1 MTEIEYIKKLVKVFE
16 KYKKDQDKIQ
26 KKINK
31 TYDKAQKLMDK
42 YKKFIKNTETKWSLF
57 KLW

>member
-1 MTEIEYIKKLVKVFE
+1 MTEIEHIKKMVKVFE

-42 YKKFIKNTETKWSLF
+42 YKKFIKKTETK
-57 KLW
+57 